1 MMRRSGEDGIAMVM
15 ALLMTLLVSVL
26 LVGFTA
32 TIMSDQRFRGIDHDH
47 MQAFYAAHAG
57 LEKLTTDLGNLFQ
70 TNFAPRAANINT
82 VTAAPPALTGIAFT
96 AAGGAAGSGYTVTFT
111 PDVNGNPAAVT
122 QNVSS
127 GPYQGLIA
135 LLTPYTIDVTAKT
148 ITGGEV
154 HLQRQMETV
163 AIPVFQFGMFSST
176 DLSFFAG
183 SDFNFGGRVATNGN
197 LFLAEGGGTL
207 TMTNQVT
214 AVGEVIRQ

>member
-1 MMRRSGEDGIAMVM
+1 MMRKSGEDGIAMIM
-15 ALLMTLLVSVL
+15 ALLMMLLVSAL

-70 TNFAPRAANINT
+70 TNFAPKATNINT
-82 VTAAPPALTGIAFT
+82 VTATPPTLTGIAFT

-111 PDVNGNPAAVT
+111 PDINGNPAAVT

-127 GPYQGLIA
+127 GPFQGLLA
-135 LLTPYTIDVTAKT
+135 LLTPYTINITAKT
-148 ITGGEV
+148 ASGGGEV
-154 HLQRQMETV
+154 HLVRSMETV

-183 SDFNFGGRVATNGN
+183 SDFNFGGRIATNGN
-197 LFLAEGGGTL
+197 LFLAEGDCCTL
-207 TMTNQVT
+207 K
-214 AVGEVIRQ
+214 ISS